1 MKTELRSDEA
11 DCGGVGVFGDV
22 GTEAEAVVSGSV
34 SAMLRKV
41 ILCGGSLSRGTG
53 WPFRVP
59 EVDVR
64 TGRIPGDFRVYTV
77 FLGCGA
83 KNQYVNPRK
92 HPGGAFSEVS
102 CGGNTYKSR
111 RLPAVP
117 WLDVQRHF
125 EQVVI
130 KLLLAPAAHRV
141 QVLKE
146 ALSNRQD
153 DTS

>member
-22 GTEAEAVVSGSV
+22 GTEAEAAVSGSV

-83 KNQYVNPRK
+83 KKNKTGMLTYGILKK
-92 HPGGAFSEVS
+92 HAGGAFGVS
-102 CGGNTYKSR
+102 CRKHLQIG
-111 RLPAVP
+111 
-117 WLDVQRHF
+117 
-125 EQVVI
+125 
-130 KLLLAPAAHRV
+130 APACSSAARCP
-141 QVLKE
+141 E
-146 ALSNRQD
+146 
-153 DTS
+153 TF